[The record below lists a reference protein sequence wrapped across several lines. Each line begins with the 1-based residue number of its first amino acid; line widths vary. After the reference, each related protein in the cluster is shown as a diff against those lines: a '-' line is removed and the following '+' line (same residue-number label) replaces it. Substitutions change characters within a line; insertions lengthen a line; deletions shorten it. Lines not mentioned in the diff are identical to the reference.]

1 MINLMLSLI
10 IYGSEPNLVGV
21 YVISGIMTLIG
32 FLGLIV
38 VIIRISSNSV
48 NSVLDEM
55 LKNGDINYK
64 VYQKYKT

>member
-10 IYGSEPNLVGV
+10 IYGSESNLVGV

-32 FLGLIV
+32 FLGLIG

-64 VYQKYKT
+64 VYQKYKK